1 MYVGKVDGVEF
12 EIKPSQT
19 ILEAAISS
27 GITLPYGCR
36 SGSCGSCKAT
46 IIKGEVFHEDI
57 MPGVLTDQDKSEQ
70 NFLLCKTYATSDV
83 TITSLVEKKLDEFPK
98 KITPVRVEK
107 LNLLNHDVMQ
117 IQLKLP
123 AGDNLQFKAG
133 QYLEFILKDGARR
146 AFSMANAPS
155 DDLIELHVR
164 LIEGG
169 TFTNYVFNEMK
180 EKSIHRIEVPIG
192 NFYLRESDRPMIFV
206 AGGTGFAPIKSII
219 NDCHRAGVER
229 KIYLYRGFKTH
240 KDLYQDEVVENWKKN
255 INNFVAINVYSEE
268 VVNGQEESLV
278 HKKVIKDLGQLD
290 SFDVYCCG
298 APGMIEVAYK
308 EFVEA
313 GLNPNSFYSDAFT
326 FAPK

>member
-27 GITLPYGCR
+27 GLTLPYGCR

-46 IIKGEVFHEDI
+46 IIKGEVFHEDV

-83 TITSLVEKKLDEFPK
+83 TITSAVEKKLDEFPK

-117 IQLKLP
+117 ILLKLP
-123 AGDNLQFKAG
+123 AGENLQFKAG

-164 LIEGG
+164 LIKGG

-180 EKSIHRIEVPIG
+180 EKSIHRIEASIG

-255 INNFVAINVYSEE
+255 INNFESINIYSEE
-268 VVNGQEESLV
+268 VVNGQEKILV

>member
-117 IQLKLP
+117 ILLKLP

>member
-83 TITSLVEKKLDEFPK
+83 TITSPVEKKLDEFPK

-117 IQLKLP
+117 ILLKLP
-123 AGDNLQFKAG
+123 AGENLQFKAG

-255 INNFVAINVYSEE
+255 INNFEAINIYSEE
-268 VVNGQEESLV
+268 VVNEQEKSLV

>member
-1 MYVGKVDGVEF
+1 
-12 EIKPSQT
+12 
-19 ILEAAISS
+19 
-27 GITLPYGCR
+27 
-36 SGSCGSCKAT
+36 
-46 IIKGEVFHEDI
+46 
-57 MPGVLTDQDKSEQ
+57 
-70 NFLLCKTYATSDV
+70 
-83 TITSLVEKKLDEFPK
+83 
-98 KITPVRVEK
+98 
-107 LNLLNHDVMQ
+107 MQ
-117 IQLKLP
+117 ILLKLP
-123 AGDNLQFKAG
+123 AGENLQFKAG

-146 AFSMANAPS
+146 AFSMANAPG

-180 EKSIHRIEVPIG
+180 EKSIHRIEAPIG

-219 NDCHRAGVER
+219 NDCHRTGEER
-229 KIYLYRGFKTH
+229 KIYLYRGFKAH

-255 INNFVAINVYSEE
+255 INDFEAVNIYSEE
-268 VVNGQEESLV
+268 VVNGQEKSLV

>member
-1 MYVGKVDGVEF
+1 MYVGKVDGIEF

-83 TITSLVEKKLDEFPK
+83 TIASLVEKKLDEFPK

-117 IQLKLP
+117 ILLNLP
-123 AGDNLQFKAG
+123 AGENLQFKAG

-219 NDCHRAGVER
+219 NDCHRTGVER

-255 INNFVAINVYSEE
+255 INNFEAINIYSEE
-268 VVNGQEESLV
+268 VVNGQEKSLV

-298 APGMIEVAYK
+298 APGMIEVAYR

-313 GLNPNSFYSDAFT
+313 GLNPNNFYSDAFT

>member
-57 MPGVLTDQDKSEQ
+57 MPGVLTDQDRSEQ

-83 TITSLVEKKLDEFPK
+83 TITSPVERKLDEFPK

-117 IQLKLP
+117 ILLKLP
-123 AGDNLQFKAG
+123 AGENLQFKAG

-255 INNFVAINVYSEE
+255 INNFEAINIYSEE
-268 VVNGQEESLV
+268 VVNGQEKILV

>member
-83 TITSLVEKKLDEFPK
+83 TITSPVEKKLDEFPK

-117 IQLKLP
+117 ILLKLP
-123 AGDNLQFKAG
+123 AGENLQFKAG

-219 NDCHRAGVER
+219 NDYYRAGEER
-229 KIYLYRGFKTH
+229 NIYLYRGFKTH
-240 KDLYQDEVVENWKKN
+240 KDLYQDEVVDNWKKN
-255 INNFVAINVYSEE
+255 INNFEAINIYSEE
-268 VVNGQEESLV
+268 VVNGQEKSLV

>member
-1 MYVGKVDGVEF
+1 MYVGKIDGIEF

-57 MPGVLTDQDKSEQ
+57 MPGVLTDQDRSEQ

-83 TITSLVEKKLDEFPK
+83 TITSPVEKKLDEFPK

-117 IQLKLP
+117 ILLKLP
-123 AGDNLQFKAG
+123 AGENLQFKAG

-255 INNFVAINVYSEE
+255 INNFEAINIYSEE
-268 VVNGQEESLV
+268 VVNGQEKILV

>member
-1 MYVGKVDGVEF
+1 MYVGKVDGIEF

-83 TITSLVEKKLDEFPK
+83 TIASLVEKKLDEFPK

-107 LNLLNHDVMQ
+107 LNLLNHDVMK
-117 IQLKLP
+117 ILLKLP
-123 AGDNLQFKAG
+123 AGENLQFKAG

-146 AFSMANAPS
+146 AFSMANAPG

-180 EKSIHRIEVPIG
+180 EKSIHRIEAPIG
-192 NFYLRESDRPMIFV
+192 NFYLRESDRPIIFV

-219 NDCHRAGVER
+219 NDYYRAGEER
-229 KIYLYRGFKTH
+229 NIYLYRGFKTH

-255 INNFVAINVYSEE
+255 INNFEAINIYSEE
-268 VVNGQEESLV
+268 VVNGQEKILV

-308 EFVEA
+308 EFVEV

>member
-46 IIKGEVFHEDI
+46 IIEGEVFHEDI
-57 MPGVLTDQDKSEQ
+57 MPGVLTDQDRSEQ

-83 TITSLVEKKLDEFPK
+83 TITSPVEKKLDEFPK

-107 LNLLNHDVMQ
+107 LSLLNHDVMQ
-117 IQLKLP
+117 ILLKLP
-123 AGDNLQFKAG
+123 AGENLQFKAG

-180 EKSIHRIEVPIG
+180 EKSIHRIEAPIG

-255 INNFVAINVYSEE
+255 INNFEAINIYSEE
-268 VVNGQEESLV
+268 VVNGQEKSLV
-278 HKKVIKDLGQLD
+278 HKEVIKDLGQLD

>member
-1 MYVGKVDGVEF
+1 MYVGEVDGIEF

-27 GITLPYGCR
+27 GITLPYGCQ
-36 SGSCGSCKAT
+36 SGSCGSCKARV
-46 IIKGEVFHEDI
+46 IKGEVFHDDI
-57 MPGVLTDQDKSEQ
+57 MPGVLSDQDRSEQ
-70 NFLLCKTYATSDV
+70 NFLLCKTYATSNV
-83 TITSLVEKKLDEFPK
+83 TISSRVEKKLDEFPK

-107 LNLLNHDVMQ
+107 LSLLNHDVMQ
-117 IQLKLP
+117 ILLKLP
-123 AGDNLQFKAG
+123 ASESLQFKAG

-180 EKSIHRIEVPIG
+180 EKSIHRIEAPIG
-192 NFYLRESDRPMIFV
+192 NFYLRESDRPIIFI

-219 NDCHRAGVER
+219 NDYHRAEEER
-229 KIYLYRGFKTH
+229 KIYLYRGFKTY

-255 INNFVAINVYSEE
+255 INNFEAFNIYSEE
-268 VVNGQEESLV
+268 AINGQEKSLV

-298 APGMIEVAYK
+298 APGMIEVAFQ

-313 GLNPNSFYSDAFT
+313 GLNANSFYSDAFT

>member
-83 TITSLVEKKLDEFPK
+83 TIASLVEKKLDEFPK

-117 IQLKLP
+117 ILLKLP
-123 AGDNLQFKAG
+123 AGENLQFKAG

-219 NDCHRAGVER
+219 NDCHRTGVER
-229 KIYLYRGFKTH
+229 KIYLYRGFKAH

-255 INNFVAINVYSEE
+255 INDFEAVNIYSEE
-268 VVNGQEESLV
+268 VVNGQEKSLV

-298 APGMIEVAYK
+298 APGMIEAAYK

>member
-1 MYVGKVDGVEF
+1 MYIGKVDGIEF

-83 TITSLVEKKLDEFPK
+83 TITSPVEKKLDEFPK

-117 IQLKLP
+117 ILLKLP
-123 AGDNLQFKAG
+123 AGENLQFKAG

-255 INNFVAINVYSEE
+255 INNFEAINIYSEE
-268 VVNGQEESLV
+268 VVNGQEKSLV

-298 APGMIEVAYK
+298 APGMIEVAYR

>member
-83 TITSLVEKKLDEFPK
+83 TITSPVEKKLDEFPK

-117 IQLKLP
+117 ILLKLP
-123 AGDNLQFKAG
+123 AGENLQFKAG

-255 INNFVAINVYSEE
+255 INNFEAINIYSEE
-268 VVNGQEESLV
+268 VVNGQEKSLV

-298 APGMIEVAYK
+298 APGMIEAAYK

>member
-83 TITSLVEKKLDEFPK
+83 TITSPVEKKLDEFPK

-117 IQLKLP
+117 ILLKLP
-123 AGDNLQFKAG
+123 AGENLQFKAG

-219 NDCHRAGVER
+219 NDCHLAGVER

-255 INNFVAINVYSEE
+255 INNFEAINIYSEE
-268 VVNGQEESLV
+268 VVNGQEKSLV
-278 HKKVIKDLGQLD
+278 HKKVIKDLDQLD

>member
-83 TITSLVEKKLDEFPK
+83 TITSPVEKKLDEFPK

-117 IQLKLP
+117 ILLKLP
-123 AGDNLQFKAG
+123 AGENLQFKAG
-133 QYLEFILKDGARR
+133 QYLDFILRDGARR

-255 INNFVAINVYSEE
+255 INNFKAINIYSEE
-268 VVNGQEESLV
+268 VVNGQEKSLV

>member
-1 MYVGKVDGVEF
+1 MYVGKVDGIEF

-83 TITSLVEKKLDEFPK
+83 TIASLVEKKLDEFPK

-117 IQLKLP
+117 ILLKLP
-123 AGDNLQFKAG
+123 AGENLQFKAG

-146 AFSMANAPS
+146 AFSMANAPG

-180 EKSIHRIEVPIG
+180 EKSIHRIEAPIG

-219 NDCHRAGVER
+219 NDYYRAGEER
-229 KIYLYRGFKTH
+229 NIYLYRGVKTH

-255 INNFVAINVYSEE
+255 INNFEAINIYSEE
-268 VVNGQEESLV
+268 VVNGQEKSLV
-278 HKKVIKDLGQLD
+278 HKKVIKDLGPLD
-290 SFDVYCCG
+290 SFDLYCCG

>member
-83 TITSLVEKKLDEFPK
+83 TITSPVEKKLDEFPK

-117 IQLKLP
+117 ILLKLP
-123 AGDNLQFKAG
+123 AGENLQFKAG

-255 INNFVAINVYSEE
+255 INNFEAINIYSEE
-268 VVNGQEESLV
+268 VVNGQEKSLV

>member
-46 IIKGEVFHEDI
+46 IIKGEVFHDDI
-57 MPGVLTDQDKSEQ
+57 MPGVLTDQDRSEQ

-83 TITSLVEKKLDEFPK
+83 TIASLVEKKLDEFPK

-117 IQLKLP
+117 ILLKLP
-123 AGDNLQFKAG
+123 AGENLQFKAG

-169 TFTNYVFNEMK
+169 AFTNYVFNEMK
-180 EKSIHRIEVPIG
+180 EKSIHRIEAPIG

-219 NDCHRAGVER
+219 NDCHRTGVER
-229 KIYLYRGFKTH
+229 KIYLYRGFKAH

-255 INNFVAINVYSEE
+255 INDFEAVNIYSEE
-268 VVNGQEESLV
+268 VVNGQEKNLV

>member
-83 TITSLVEKKLDEFPK
+83 TITSPVEKKLDEFPK

-117 IQLKLP
+117 ILLKLP
-123 AGDNLQFKAG
+123 AGENLQFKAG

-255 INNFVAINVYSEE
+255 INNFESINIYSEE
-268 VVNGQEESLV
+268 VVNGQEKILV

-313 GLNPNSFYSDAFT
+313 GLNPNNFYSDAFT

>member
-83 TITSLVEKKLDEFPK
+83 TITSPVEKKLDEFPK

-117 IQLKLP
+117 ILLKLP
-123 AGDNLQFKAG
+123 AGENLQFKAG

-146 AFSMANAPS
+146 AFSMANTPS

-255 INNFVAINVYSEE
+255 INNFESINIYSEE
-268 VVNGQEESLV
+268 VVNGQEKILV

>member
-1 MYVGKVDGVEF
+1 MYVGNVDGIEF

-83 TITSLVEKKLDEFPK
+83 TIASLVEKKLDEFPK

-107 LNLLNHDVMQ
+107 LSLLNHDVMQ
-117 IQLKLP
+117 ILLKLP
-123 AGDNLQFKAG
+123 AGENLQFKAG

-146 AFSMANAPS
+146 AFSMANAPG

-180 EKSIHRIEVPIG
+180 EKSIHRIEAPIG
-192 NFYLRESDRPMIFV
+192 NFFLRESNRPIIFV

-219 NDCHRAGVER
+219 NDCHRAGVAR

-255 INNFVAINVYSEE
+255 INNFEAINIYSEE
-268 VVNGQEESLV
+268 VVNGQEKSLV

>member
-83 TITSLVEKKLDEFPK
+83 TITSQVEKKLDEFPK
-98 KITPVRVEK
+98 KITPVRIEK

-123 AGDNLQFKAG
+123 AGENLQFKAG

-255 INNFVAINVYSEE
+255 INNFESINIYSEE
-268 VVNGQEESLV
+268 VVNGQEKILV

>member
-83 TITSLVEKKLDEFPK
+83 TITSPVEKKLDEFPK
-98 KITPVRVEK
+98 KITPVRIEK

-117 IQLKLP
+117 LLLKLP
-123 AGDNLQFKAG
+123 AGENLQFKAG

-255 INNFVAINVYSEE
+255 INNFESINIYSEE
-268 VVNGQEESLV
+268 VVNGQEKILV
-278 HKKVIKDLGQLD
+278 HKEVIKDLSQLD
-290 SFDVYCCG
+290 SFDIYCCG
-298 APGMIEVAYK
+298 APGMIEAAYK

>member
-83 TITSLVEKKLDEFPK
+83 TITSPVEKKLDEFPK

-117 IQLKLP
+117 ILLKLP
-123 AGDNLQFKAG
+123 AGENLQFKAG

-146 AFSMANAPS
+146 AFSMANAPG

-192 NFYLRESDRPMIFV
+192 NFYLRESDRPIIFV

-219 NDCHRAGVER
+219 NDCHLAGVER

-255 INNFVAINVYSEE
+255 INNFEAINIYSEE
-268 VVNGQEESLV
+268 VVNGQEKILV

>member
-1 MYVGKVDGVEF
+1 MYVGKVDGIEF

-27 GITLPYGCR
+27 GITLPYGCQ
-36 SGSCGSCKAT
+36 SGSCGSCKARV
-46 IIKGEVFHEDI
+46 IKGEVFHDDI
-57 MPGVLTDQDKSEQ
+57 MQGVLSDQDRSEQ
-70 NFLLCKTYATSDV
+70 NFLLCKTYATSNV
-83 TITSLVEKKLDEFPK
+83 TISSRVEKKLDEFPK

-107 LNLLNHDVMQ
+107 LSLLNHDVMQ
-117 IQLKLP
+117 ILLKLP
-123 AGDNLQFKAG
+123 ASENLQFKAG

-180 EKSIHRIEVPIG
+180 EKSIHRIEAPIG
-192 NFYLRESDRPMIFV
+192 NFYLRESDRPIIFI

-219 NDCHRAGVER
+219 NDYHRAEEER

-240 KDLYQDEVVENWKKN
+240 EDLYQDEVVENWKKN
-255 INNFVAINVYSEE
+255 INNFEAINKYSEE
-268 VVNGQEESLV
+268 VVNGQEKSLV

-298 APGMIEVAYK
+298 APGMIEVAFQ

-313 GLNPNSFYSDAFT
+313 GLNANSFYSDAFT

>member
-117 IQLKLP
+117 ILLKLP
-123 AGDNLQFKAG
+123 AGENLQFKAG

-169 TFTNYVFNEMK
+169 AFTNYVFNEMK
-180 EKSIHRIEVPIG
+180 EKSIHRIEAPIG

-219 NDCHRAGVER
+219 NDCHRTGVER
-229 KIYLYRGFKTH
+229 KIYLYRGFKAH

-255 INNFVAINVYSEE
+255 INDFEAVNIYSEE
-268 VVNGQEESLV
+268 VVNGQEKSLV

>member
-83 TITSLVEKKLDEFPK
+83 TITSPVEKKLDEFPK

-117 IQLKLP
+117 ILLKLP
-123 AGDNLQFKAG
+123 AGENLQFKAG

-180 EKSIHRIEVPIG
+180 EKSIHRIEAPIG

-255 INNFVAINVYSEE
+255 INNFEAINIYSEE
-268 VVNGQEESLV
+268 VVNGQEKSLV

>member
-83 TITSLVEKKLDEFPK
+83 TITSPVEKKLDEFPK

-117 IQLKLP
+117 ILLKLP
-123 AGDNLQFKAG
+123 AGENLQFKAG

-180 EKSIHRIEVPIG
+180 EKSIHRIEAPIG

-255 INNFVAINVYSEE
+255 INNFESINIYSEE
-268 VVNGQEESLV
+268 VVNGQEKSLV

>member
-83 TITSLVEKKLDEFPK
+83 TITSPVEKKLDEFPK

-117 IQLKLP
+117 ILLKLP
-123 AGDNLQFKAG
+123 AGENLQFKAG

-180 EKSIHRIEVPIG
+180 EKSIHRIEAPIG
-192 NFYLRESDRPMIFV
+192 NFFLRESERPMIFV

-255 INNFVAINVYSEE
+255 INNFEAINIYSEE
-268 VVNGQEESLV
+268 VVNGQEKSLV

>member
-83 TITSLVEKKLDEFPK
+83 TITSPVEKKLDEFPK

-117 IQLKLP
+117 ILLKLP
-123 AGDNLQFKAG
+123 AGENLQFKAG

-169 TFTNYVFNEMK
+169 TFTKYVFNEMK

-255 INNFVAINVYSEE
+255 INNFKAINIYSEE
-268 VVNGQEESLV
+268 VVNGQEKSLV

-298 APGMIEVAYK
+298 APGMIEVAYR

-313 GLNPNSFYSDAFT
+313 CLNPNSFYSDAFT

>member
-46 IIKGEVFHEDI
+46 IIEGEVFHEDI
-57 MPGVLTDQDKSEQ
+57 MPGVLTDQDRSEQ

-117 IQLKLP
+117 ILLKLP
-123 AGDNLQFKAG
+123 AGENLQFKAG

-146 AFSMANAPS
+146 AFSMANAPC

-180 EKSIHRIEVPIG
+180 EKSIHRIEAPIG

-240 KDLYQDEVVENWKKN
+240 EDLYQDEVVG
-255 INNFVAINVYSEE
+255 A
-268 VVNGQEESLV
+268 
-278 HKKVIKDLGQLD
+278 DL
-290 SFDVYCCG
+290 SY
-298 APGMIEVAYK
+298 
-308 EFVEA
+308 
-313 GLNPNSFYSDAFT
+313 
-326 FAPK
+326 

>member
-83 TITSLVEKKLDEFPK
+83 TITSPVEKKLDEFPK

-117 IQLKLP
+117 ILLKLP
-123 AGDNLQFKAG
+123 AGENLKFKAG

-219 NDCHRAGVER
+219 NDCHRTGVER

-255 INNFVAINVYSEE
+255 INNFESINIYSEE
-268 VVNGQEESLV
+268 VVNGQEKILV

>member
-1 MYVGKVDGVEF
+1 MYVGKVDGIEF

-27 GITLPYGCR
+27 GITLPYGCQ
-36 SGSCGSCKAT
+36 SGSCGSCKARV
-46 IIKGEVFHEDI
+46 IKGEVFHDDI
-57 MPGVLTDQDKSEQ
+57 MPGVLSDQDRSEQ
-70 NFLLCKTYATSDV
+70 NFLLCKTYATSNV
-83 TITSLVEKKLDEFPK
+83 TISSRVEKKLDEFPK

-107 LNLLNHDVMQ
+107 LSLLNHDVMQ
-117 IQLKLP
+117 ILLKLP
-123 AGDNLQFKAG
+123 AGENLQFKAG

-219 NDCHRAGVER
+219 NDCNRAGVER

-255 INNFVAINVYSEE
+255 INNFESINIYSEE
-268 VVNGQEESLV
+268 VVNGQEKILV

-298 APGMIEVAYK
+298 APGMIEVAYR

-313 GLNPNSFYSDAFT
+313 GLNPKSFYSDAFT

>member
-83 TITSLVEKKLDEFPK
+83 TITSPVEKKLDEFPK

-117 IQLKLP
+117 ILLKLP
-123 AGDNLQFKAG
+123 AGENLQFKAG

-255 INNFVAINVYSEE
+255 INNFESINIYSEE
-268 VVNGQEESLV
+268 VVNGQEKILV

>member
-1 MYVGKVDGVEF
+1 MYVGKVDGIEF

-46 IIKGEVFHEDI
+46 IIKGDVFHEDI
-57 MPGVLTDQDKSEQ
+57 MPGVLTDKDKSEQ

-83 TITSLVEKKLDEFPK
+83 TIASLVEKKLDEFPK

-117 IQLKLP
+117 ILLKLP
-123 AGDNLQFKAG
+123 AGENLQFKAG

-146 AFSMANAPS
+146 AFSMANAPG

-169 TFTNYVFNEMK
+169 MFTNYVFNEMK

-255 INNFVAINVYSEE
+255 INNFEAINIYSEE
-268 VVNGQEESLV
+268 VVNGQEKSLV

-298 APGMIEVAYK
+298 APGMIEVAYR

-313 GLNPNSFYSDAFT
+313 GLNPDSFYSDAFT